1 MEKITQYPVYS
12 RPAKLHHELP
22 LEKHPSAQHM
32 EQEQWFW
39 WRLKFQPIGYNFV
52 TSNAM
57 KKLRNIWM
65 PQKNNGI
72 KLTSGPQ
79 HINSGQ
85 PDDMICSQGQRKNSY
100 NGSPSL
106 QKARCNKKKKGEGMR
121 KLTPQWECSFRIIQV
136 IKPSVYDLEYLNG
149 KREPYAQNVQH
160 LKRSYQLFCTFSN
173 FNE

>member
-85 PDDMICSQGQRKNSY
+85 PDDMICSQGQRKNSQ

-106 QKARCNKKKKGEGMR
+106 QKARCNKKKRRRHEKAHSSMGMFFQDHPSHQTKCVR
-121 KLTPQWECSFRIIQV
+121 LRIFKWEERTICLECTTP
-136 IKPSVYDLEYLNG
+136 
-149 KREPYAQNVQH
+149 
-160 LKRSYQLFCTFSN
+160 
-173 FNE
+173 